1 MPRVG
6 VNNLPC
12 ASRSPSGDR
21 GESNR
26 FDLALVMKSYNPF
39 SATPRRS
46 RRGNGRFVTLPALCL
61 LLAASA
67 MAQVVGGRFSYP
79 DPNTSNVP
87 TYNTHGSV
95 LLLTVG
101 RSPKGHLDRQAV
113 VRLLNRNTGIIVWQT
128 TNDRGEASFG
138 DLDVGSYDLEVSAVG
153 YLTARKSVKVQA
165 SLITYHEEMAL
176 ERDPSSINLEATSNA
191 AEWSKK
197 ARKAIQRAVA
207 ALKSANYKEAEKQ
220 LKTAVTAAPDSVDA
234 NFLSGYLAFEQKRYD
249 AAKGYLHK
257 ALTLDP
263 HNVQAALLLGRT
275 GLQQGDYNAAKTA
288 LEQAVAIDSK
298 EWMPHYQLAE
308 AYLKQREFEKAKE
321 QAQLAIASN
330 QVASTPA
337 QLVLGEALANL
348 GRSDEAI
355 QAFKTFLEKDPENPV
370 AAQVRE
376 FIPQLSRL
384 AAERAAGQS
393 VPSAG
398 PLVAPDSQL
407 ASAGPQFTVKDWQPP
422 SVDDSKP
429 PVAAGVA
436 CPTEMVVSLAGKQV
450 KQLADDVARFAAIED
465 LVHERLDTVGY
476 PITRETRK
484 FNYVVSITD
493 NPPNGLELSEY
504 RSEHSGPPEFPDNI
518 ASSGFISLAMVFH
531 PSLRDEF
538 QMTCE
543 GLGDWHGQTTWLVYF
558 RQRTDRPNRL
568 HSYVLNGKG
577 YPVGLKGRAWIKTD
591 SFQIVRMESDLVSPA
606 PAIQLASEHQIV
618 EYGPVMF
625 AKKNEELWLPQSAQ
639 LYFEF
644 RKRRYFRRHSFDH
657 FMLFSVD
664 AAEKRNEPKE
674 PAQEPVPV
682 PN

>member
-1 MPRVG
+1 MKNYKP
-6 VNNLPC
+6 LS
-12 ASRSPSGDR
+12 ALTHRSS
-21 GESNR
+21 
-26 FDLALVMKSYNPF
+26 
-39 SATPRRS
+39 
-46 RRGNGRFVTLPALCL
+46 RGNARFLCL
-61 LLAASA
+61 PIVCLVLSTGAV
-67 MAQVVGGRFSYP
+67 AQAVGPIHPSYP

-95 LLLTVG
+95 LLLTVN
-101 RSPKGHLDRQAV
+101 RLPKGHLDRQAV
-113 VRLLNRNTGIIVWQT
+113 VRMLNRNTGIIVWQT

-138 DLDVGSYDLEVSAVG
+138 DLEVGDYDLEVSAVG
-153 YLTARKSVKVQA
+153 YFTARKNVKVQA
-165 SLITYHEEMAL
+165 SIITYHEEMAL
-176 ERDPSSINLEATSNA
+176 QRDPSSINLEATSNA

-220 LKTAVTAAPDSVDA
+220 LKTAVSAAPDSVDA
-234 NFLSGYLAFEQKRYD
+234 NFLSGYLAFEQKRFD
-249 AAKGYLHK
+249 AARDYLHK
-257 ALTLDP
+257 ALALDP

-275 GLQQGDYNAAKTA
+275 DLQQGDYNAAKTT

-298 EWMPHYQLAE
+298 EWMPHYQLSE
-308 AYLKQREFEKAKE
+308 TYLKLREFEKARE
-321 QAQLAIASN
+321 QAQTAIACN
-330 QVASTPA
+330 QVSSTPA

-355 QAFKTFLEKDPENPV
+355 QAFKAFLEKDPDSPV
-370 AAQVRE
+370 AAQVRD

-384 AAERAAGQS
+384 AAERAKGLAPAGG
-393 VPSAG
+393 VI
-398 PLVAPDSQL
+398 APDPQM
-407 ASAGPQFTVKDWQPP
+407 ASTAPPVVATDWQPP
-422 SVDDSKP
+422 GVDESKP
-429 PVAAGVA
+429 AVAAGVA
-436 CPTEMVVSLAGKQV
+436 CPTEMVVSLAGRQV

-465 LVHERLDTVGY
+465 LVHERLDAVGY

-493 NPPNGLELSEY
+493 TPPNGLELSEF

-531 PSLRDEF
+531 PSMRDEF

-543 GLGDWHGQTTWLVYF
+543 GLGDWRGQTTWLVYF

-591 SFQIVRMESDLVSPA
+591 TFQIVRMESDLVSPA

-618 EYGPVMF
+618 EYGPVVF

>member
-1 MPRVG
+1 
-6 VNNLPC
+6 
-12 ASRSPSGDR
+12 
-21 GESNR
+21 
-26 FDLALVMKSYNPF
+26 MKNYNPF
-39 SATPRRS
+39 SARLRRS
-46 RRGNGRFVTLPALCL
+46 WRGSGRFVTLSALCL
-61 LLAASA
+61 LLAASG
-67 MAQVVGGRFSYP
+67 MAQVVGGHVNSP
-79 DPNTSNVP
+79 DPNTPNVP
-87 TYNTHGSV
+87 IYNTRGSV
-95 LLLTVG
+95 LLLTVS

-113 VRLLNRNTGIIVWQT
+113 VKLLNRNTGNIVWQT

-138 DLDVGSYDLEVSAVG
+138 DLEVGAYDLEVSAVG

-165 SLITYHEEMAL
+165 LLITYQEEIAL
-176 ERDPSSINLEATSNA
+176 EPDPSSIDLQATNA
-191 AEWSKK
+191 AQLPKK
-197 ARKAIQRAVA
+197 ARKAIQRGVA
-207 ALKSANYKEAEKQ
+207 ALKSADYKEAEKQ

-234 NFLSGYLAFEQKRYD
+234 NFLSGYLAFEQKRFD

-257 ALTLDP
+257 TLTLDP

-275 GLQQGDYNAAKTA
+275 GLQQGDYNAAEAA

-308 AYLKQREFEKAKE
+308 AYLKQREFEKARE
-321 QAQLAIASN
+321 QALLAIACN

-348 GRSDEAI
+348 GRTDEAI
-355 QAFKTFLEKDPENPV
+355 QAFKTFLEKDPDNPV

-384 AAERAAGQS
+384 TAERAAGQS
-393 VPSAG
+393 APSAG

-407 ASAGPQFTVKDWQPP
+407 ASAEPQFTVKDWQPP

-465 LVHERLDTVGY
+465 LLHERLDAVGY

-493 NPPNGLELSEY
+493 TPPNGLELSEY

-518 ASSGFISLAMVFH
+518 ASSGFISLALVFH
-531 PSLRDEF
+531 PAMRDEF